1 MKTIV
6 CTAAIAVAVLLP
18 STIAVSAKPVMRG
31 ALEICEI
38 IDGGTTQTGGMNGD
52 IERCCARETSGSN
65 TGRYY
70 CVTCRPPGSQNCEE
84 DYPNVR
90 GTTVDNLPSAP
101 LVPTTPLTGQS
112 KP

>member
-1 MKTIV
+1 MKTIILS
-6 CTAAIAVAVLLP
+6 AAIALALLP
-18 STIAVSAKPVMRG
+18 SSTITATAKPVKHG

-38 IDGGTTQTGGMNGD
+38 IDGGSTQTGGWNGD
-52 IERCCARETSGSN
+52 IERCCARQQGGTDD
-65 TGRYY
+65 GRYY
-70 CVTCRPPGSQNCEE
+70 CVTCRPPGSDNCEE

-101 LVPTTPLTGQS
+101 LVPTAPVTS

>member
-6 CTAAIAVAVLLP
+6 CTTFVAVTVLLP
-18 STIAVSAKPVMRG
+18 STIGASAKPVKHG

-38 IDGGTTQTGGMNGD
+38 IDGGSTQTGGWNGD
-52 IERCCARETSGSN
+52 IERCCARQQGGTDD
-65 TGRYY
+65 GRYY
-70 CVTCRPPGSQNCEE
+70 CVTCRPPGSDNCEE

-101 LVPTTPLTGQS
+101 LVPGTPVKN